1 MPRGYPPARWRHAR
15 RRDISGIGKPRQR
28 PVGGREYPELTDEE
42 MARIAGLDTGGT
54 LFFDPHDPEWVIWLA
69 TRRVD

>member
-1 MPRGYPPARWRHAR
+1 
-15 RRDISGIGKPRQR
+15 
-28 PVGGREYPELTDEE
+28 

-54 LFFDPHDPEWVIWLA
+54 LFFDHHDPEWVIWLA

>member
-1 MPRGYPPARWRHAR
+1 
-15 RRDISGIGKPRQR
+15 
-28 PVGGREYPELTDEE
+28 

-54 LFFDPHDPEWVIWLA
+54 LFFDHRDPERVTRLA